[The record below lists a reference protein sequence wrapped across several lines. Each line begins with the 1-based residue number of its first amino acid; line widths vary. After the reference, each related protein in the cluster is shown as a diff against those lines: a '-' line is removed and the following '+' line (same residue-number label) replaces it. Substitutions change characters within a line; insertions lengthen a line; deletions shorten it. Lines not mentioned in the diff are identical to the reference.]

1 MFFMGHSVDQIDMVI
16 NERKSCC
23 MRIGPRYN
31 IACAPISTCSG
42 TSIAWTDNIRYLGVT
57 IVRSRT
63 FKCFLDHAK
72 KSFYRS
78 ANSIFGKVGR
88 TALEEVVL
96 QLIRAYL

>member
-42 TSIAWTDNIRYLGVT
+42 ISIAWTDNIRYLGVT
-57 IVRSRT
+57 IV
-63 FKCFLDHAK
+63 
-72 KSFYRS
+72 
-78 ANSIFGKVGR
+78 
-88 TALEEVVL
+88 
-96 QLIRAYL
+96 